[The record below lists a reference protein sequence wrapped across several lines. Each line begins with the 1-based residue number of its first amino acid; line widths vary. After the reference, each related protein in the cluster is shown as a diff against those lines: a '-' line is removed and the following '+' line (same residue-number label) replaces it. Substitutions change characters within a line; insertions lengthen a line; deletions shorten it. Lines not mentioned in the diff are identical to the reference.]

1 MTCFQDFFLRESAVK
16 ALQDMGPMAEKE
28 VLPFLGNK
36 DPTIRGDA
44 IRILKEI
51 GTQQSVPALQA
62 LASDPLTGKPAQEA
76 IAAIQARSGK

>member
-1 MTCFQDFFLRESAVK
+1 MNEINVYDAILIVGFGGPEKRE
-16 ALQDMGPMAEKE
+16 D
-28 VLPFLGNK
+28 VLPFLGNQ

-62 LASDPLTGKPAQEA
+62 LAGDPLTGKPAREA
-76 IAAIQARSGK
+76 ITAIEGRSKK